1 MDELYLDKLRNI
13 SSNLSNIFKN
23 NNRYLS
29 EKDLYN
35 IENINKNNLEQIQ
48 EIFDKY
54 ILKQDREKTV
64 KFFKIFISNFPW
76 LLYLINPYS
85 YNNNFGI
92 RKQKI
97 TVEDLQDIL
106 EIISQ
111 IQQQY
116 NFSNY
121 DLDFIKEY
129 FLKLFHKISR

>member
-54 ILKQDREKTV
+54 ILK
-64 KFFKIFISNFPW
+64 
-76 LLYLINPYS
+76 
-85 YNNNFGI
+85 
-92 RKQKI
+92 
-97 TVEDLQDIL
+97 
-106 EIISQ
+106 
-111 IQQQY
+111 
-116 NFSNY
+116 
-121 DLDFIKEY
+121 
-129 FLKLFHKISR
+129 